1 MLKGNLC
8 VSVFAVV
15 SGCRYFEQGS
25 NSLQEMPVVLAG
37 NNEQQKK
44 YLGRMVEEPL
54 MAVCRK

>member
-1 MLKGNLC
+1 M
-8 VSVFAVV
+8 SVFAVV
-15 SGCRYFEQGS
+15 SGCLYFEQGS

-37 NNEQQKK
+37 NKEQQKK